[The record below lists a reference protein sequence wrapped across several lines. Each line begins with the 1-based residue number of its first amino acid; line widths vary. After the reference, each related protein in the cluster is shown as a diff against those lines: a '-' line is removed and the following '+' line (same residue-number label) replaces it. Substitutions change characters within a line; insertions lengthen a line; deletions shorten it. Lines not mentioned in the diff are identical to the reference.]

1 MIKKFGYES
10 SSEIR
15 TFNSYETIYCW
26 NKSGVHDYLKY
37 LKCGYGKA
45 TDHATRDI
53 RLKRMTREEGIELAN
68 QYDQVLPE
76 ESIDLFLDWIGMS
89 SKQFFEIMNTHR
101 NPKYWRKNKNGK
113 FILKSSINYFAD
125 ESLVEKNRLE
135 ANDPRNYIQTNLLE
149 EKESQE
155 EYILMGR
162 TYLDEENFK
171 AIEG

>member
-1 MIKKFGYES
+1 MLKLLYPIGATLCTVLLLAGSCRAVNADES

-101 NPKYWRKNKNGK
+101 NPKYWRKNKDL
-113 FILKSSINYFAD
+113 FLCINRF
-125 ESLVEKNRLE
+125 
-135 ANDPRNYIQTNLLE
+135 
-149 EKESQE
+149 
-155 EYILMGR
+155 
-162 TYLDEENFK
+162 
-171 AIEG
+171 